1 MTWIKV
7 RTNLCGDPRVLH
19 LSSQMAEKPQ
29 TIMGMLVMLWSYA
42 DQHST
47 DGLLRLVD
55 ARAIDQLCGAS
66 GFAKELQEIGWLQVV
81 DDGVMLPRYDEHNG
95 QTAKQRAQN
104 AARVARHR
112 AGGNAASVTRADAGT
127 VTRGEERRGE
137 VEKKQRRA
145 RKGGTWI

>member
-1 MTWIKV
+1 MTWIKI
-7 RTNLCGDPRVLH
+7 RTNLATDPRVLH
-19 LSSQMAEKPQ
+19 LSQQMGQRPQ

-55 ARAIDQLCGAS
+55 ERAIDQLCGAS
-66 GFAKELQEIGWLQVV
+66 GFAKELQAIGWLQVV
-81 DDGVMLPRYDEHNG
+81 EDGVTLPRYGEHNG

-112 AGGNAASVTRADAGT
+112 AGGNGAGVTGAQAHG
-127 VTRGEERRGE
+127 VTRGEESRG
-137 VEKKQRRA
+137 EKKQRRA
-145 RKGGTWI
+145 RGGGAWI